1 MPNGLYAKWV
11 IIPNGIMPNRV
22 LPNNTREEQFVEEHS
37 KRVVGMKQ
45 PRDPN
50 QSTVSNAKETPNNS
64 H

>member
-1 MPNGLYAKWV
+1 MPNGIV
-11 IIPNGIMPNRV
+11 PNSV

-37 KRVVGMKQ
+37 KGAVGMKQ

-64 H
+64 HSN